1 MHPAY
6 SVIFFTT
13 ASGAGYGLL
22 VWLAVLSAAGNVIP
36 NPASG
41 IALFLLALGL
51 ITAGLLSS
59 TFHLGHPERA
69 WRALSQ
75 WRTSWL
81 SREGVAAVITY
92 GPALLF
98 ALGWIVIESTAG
110 IWLYAGLATGV
121 MALVT
126 IACTGMIYA
135 SLRAIPRWSDVT
147 VVPVYIAFAL
157 ATGGALLVTTYS
169 FFTPV
174 PAHGVWPVVFVIIV
188 AWGLKL
194 LYWRRIDN
202 AAPVAT
208 AESATGLGHI
218 GKVTLF
224 EAPHTGEN
232 YIMRE
237 MGFQIARKHAARL
250 RMIALAIGGVL
261 PVIAFV
267 IATLVAAPY
276 ALLAA
281 VIGLI
286 SIAIGVLMER
296 WLFFA
301 EAQHAAMLYY
311 GAKAV

>member
-22 VWLAVLSAAGNVIP
+22 VWLALLAAAGNVAP
-36 NPASG
+36 NPFSG
-41 IALFLLALGL
+41 LVLFALALGL

-75 WRTSWL
+75 WRSSWL
-81 SREGVAAVITY
+81 SREGVAAIITY

-98 ALGWIVIESTAG
+98 ALGWVIVGSISG
-110 IWLYAGLATGV
+110 LWMIAGLATGV

-126 IACTGMIYA
+126 IGCTGMIYA
-135 SLRAIPRWSDVT
+135 SLRAIPRWTDVT
-147 VVPVYIAFAL
+147 VVPVYLAFGL
-157 ATGGALLVTTYS
+157 ATGGALMVTAYNL
-169 FFTPV
+169 FTPV
-174 PAHGVWPVVFVIIV
+174 PPHGIWPVVLVIAV

-202 AAPVAT
+202 AKPVAT

-218 GKVTLF
+218 GPITQF

-237 MGFQIARKHAARL
+237 MGYQIARKHAAKL
-250 RMIALAIGGVL
+250 RRIALFIGGAVPL
-261 PVIAFV
+261 IAY
-267 IATLVAAPY
+267 AVAA
-276 ALLAA
+276 
-281 VIGLI
+281 LI
-286 SIAIGVLMER
+286 SGPGMMVACFLGLAGLGIGVLLER

-301 EAQHAAMLYY
+301 EAKHAAMLYY

>member
-22 VWLAVLSAAGNVIP
+22 IWLALLAAAGKVVP
-36 NPASG
+36 NPVSG
-41 IALFLLALGL
+41 IALFVLALGL

-69 WRALSQ
+69 WRAMSQ
-75 WRTSWL
+75 WRSSWL

-98 ALGWIVIESTAG
+98 ALGWIVFESTGG
-110 IWLYAGLATGV
+110 IWLYAGLAAGV

-126 IACTGMIYA
+126 VACTGMIYA
-135 SLRAIPRWSDVT
+135 SLRAIPRWTDAT
-147 VVPVYIAFAL
+147 VVPVYLAFAL
-157 ATGGALLVTTYS
+157 ATGGALLVAIYS
-169 FFTPV
+169 VFTPV
-174 PAHGVWPVVFVIIV
+174 PPHGIWPVVAVIIV
-188 AWGLKL
+188 AWALKL

-218 GKVTLF
+218 GKVRLF

-237 MGFQIARKHAARL
+237 MGYRVARKHAVRL
-250 RMIALAIGGVL
+250 RRIALLVGGAV
-261 PVIAFV
+261 PVIAFAAAALF
-267 IATLVAAPY
+267 IGPITLVAA
-276 ALLAA
+276 L
-281 VIGLI
+281 IGLI
-286 SIAIGVLMER
+286 GVSIGVLTER

-301 EAQHAAMLYY
+301 EAEHASMLYY
-311 GAKAV
+311 GASDV

>member
-13 ASGAGYGLL
+13 ASGAGYGML
-22 VWLAVLSAAGNVIP
+22 VWLAVLALAGNVV
-36 NPASG
+36 PAMVSG
-41 IALFLLALGL
+41 LVMFAVSLGL

-75 WRTSWL
+75 WRSSWL
-81 SREGVAAVITY
+81 SREGVAAVVTY
-92 GPALLF
+92 GPALIF
-98 ALGWIVIESTAG
+98 ALGWILFESTSG
-110 IWLYAGLATGV
+110 VWRIAGLATGV

-135 SLRAIPRWSDVT
+135 SLKAIPRWTDVT
-147 VVPVYIAFAL
+147 VVPVYLAFGL
-157 ATGGALLVTTYS
+157 ATGGALLVTSYNI
-169 FFTPV
+169 FTPV
-174 PAHGVWPVVFVIIV
+174 PPHGVWPVVLVIAI

-194 LYWRRIDN
+194 LYWHRIDN
-202 AAPVAT
+202 AKAVAT
-208 AESATGLGHI
+208 AESATGLGNI
-218 GKVTLF
+218 GPVSLF

-237 MGFQIARKHAARL
+237 MGFQIARKHAEKL
-250 RMIALAIGGVL
+250 RMIALLVGGAV
-261 PVIAFV
+261 P
-267 IATLVAAPY
+267 
-276 ALLAA
+276 LLAFA
-281 VIGLI
+281 AAALITGPAMMIACLLGL
-286 SIAIGVLMER
+286 AGLGIGVLLER

>member
-22 VWLAVLSAAGNVIP
+22 VWLALLAAAGNVIP
-36 NPASG
+36 NSG
-41 IALFLLALGL
+41 SGLALFVTALGL
-51 ITAGLLSS
+51 VTAGLLSS

-69 WRALSQ
+69 WRAFSQ

-98 ALGWIVIESTAG
+98 ALGWIIFGSTGG

-135 SLRAIPRWSDVT
+135 SLKAIPRWTDVM
-147 VVPVYIAFAL
+147 VVPVYLAFAL
-157 ATGGALLVTTYS
+157 ATGGALLVAIYS
-169 FFTPV
+169 LFIPV
-174 PAHGVWPVVFVIIV
+174 PPHGIWPVVAVIVI
-188 AWGLKL
+188 AWALKL
-194 LYWRRIDN
+194 LYWRRIDS

-218 GKVTLF
+218 GEVRLF

-237 MGFQIARKHAARL
+237 MGYHVARKHADRL
-250 RMIALAIGGVL
+250 RMIALLVGGAV
-261 PVIAFV
+261 PVIAF
-267 IATLVAAPY
+267 AVAALATGPVTLIA
-276 ALLAA
+276 ALA
-281 VIGLI
+281 GLI
-286 SIAIGVLMER
+286 AIAIGVLTER

-301 EAQHAAMLYY
+301 EAEHAAMLYY